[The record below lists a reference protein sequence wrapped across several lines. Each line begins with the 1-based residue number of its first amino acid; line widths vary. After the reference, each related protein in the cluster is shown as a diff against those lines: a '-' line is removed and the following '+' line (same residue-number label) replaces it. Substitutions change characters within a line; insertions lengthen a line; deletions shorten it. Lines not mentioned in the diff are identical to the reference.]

1 MSENMVYGRTPIPE
15 LIEMTLCHLNERGY
29 SPQTV
34 ENYRRVYDK
43 MREYSLQTHISFQTT
58 VYSSRCVFAGLS
70 NAFRGIYEKQGKAE
84 YCRGYD

>member
-34 ENYRRVYDK
+34 ENDRRVYDK
-43 MREYSLQTHISFQTT
+43 MREYSLQTHI
-58 VYSSRCVFAGLS
+58 
-70 NAFRGIYEKQGKAE
+70 
-84 YCRGYD
+84 